1 MDELGESRVEHL
13 VFTLINTFVLNGA
26 SFKKIINYRMEILN
40 EKECRASPSGASL
53 INKIEGTP
61 IHMINSE
68 LCIIYICMRV

>member
-13 VFTLINTFVLNGA
+13 VFVSINTFGLN
-26 SFKKIINYRMEILN
+26 
-40 EKECRASPSGASL
+40 GASL
-53 INKIEGTP
+53 INQIEGTP